1 MKTII
6 KLKIERFE
14 EQGQE
19 YFVAT
24 SDDLQGLVAE
34 GNTVEEAVAI
44 AEDLAHHLLELDRK
58 QENITAKFQI
68 MPQQFEY
75 PLIIEV

>member
-1 MKTII
+1 MKAIV

-24 SDDLQGLVAE
+24 SDDIQGLVAE

-44 AEDLAHHLLELDRK
+44 AEDLAHHLLELDRQ
-58 QENITAKFQI
+58 QENVTTTFQV

>member
-24 SDDLQGLVAE
+24 SDDIQGLVAE
-34 GNTVEEAVAI
+34 GNTVVEAVAI
-44 AEDLAHHLLELDRK
+44 AEDLAHHLLKLDRQ
-58 QENITAKFQI
+58 QENVTTSLTG

>member
-1 MKTII
+1 
-6 KLKIERFE
+6 

-24 SDDLQGLVAE
+24 SDDIQGLVAE
-34 GNTVEEAVAI
+34 GNTLEETVAI

-58 QENITAKFQI
+58 QKNLTC
-68 MPQQFEY
+68 
-75 PLIIEV
+75 

>member
-1 MKTII
+1 MKTIV

-24 SDDLQGLVAE
+24 SDDIQGLVAE

-44 AEDLAHHLLELDRK
+44 AEDLAHHLLELDRQ
-58 QENITAKFQI
+58 QENVRTSLTEI
-68 MPQQFEY
+68 PQQFEY

>member
-1 MKTII
+1 MKAIV

-14 EQGQE
+14 EQQKE

-24 SDDLQGLVAE
+24 SDEIQGLVAE
-34 GNTVEEAVAI
+34 GKTVEEAVAI
-44 AEDLAHHLLELDRK
+44 AEDLARILLELDRNSK
-58 QENITAKFQI
+58 SKETLSA
-68 MPQQFEY
+68 MPKQFEY

>member
-14 EQGQE
+14 EQEQE

-24 SDDLQGLVAE
+24 SDDLPGLVAE
-34 GNTVEEAVAI
+34 GNTVQEAVAI
-44 AEDLAHHLLELDRK
+44 AEDLARHLLELDRQ
-58 QENITAKFQI
+58 QENIIKK
-68 MPQQFEY
+68 ER
-75 PLIIEV
+75 

>member
-1 MKTII
+1 MKAIV

-24 SDDLQGLVAE
+24 SDDIQGLVAE

-44 AEDLAHHLLELDRK
+44 AEDLAHDLIELDRK
-58 QENITAKFQI
+58 QENIMKRFQTI
-68 MPQQFEY
+68 PQKFEY